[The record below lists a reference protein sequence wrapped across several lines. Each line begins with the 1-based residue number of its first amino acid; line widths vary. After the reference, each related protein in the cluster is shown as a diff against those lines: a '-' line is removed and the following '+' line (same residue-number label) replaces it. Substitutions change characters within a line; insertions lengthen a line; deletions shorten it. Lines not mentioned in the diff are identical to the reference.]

1 MNIQNIQSQFIK
13 IRKLNKFNKSQLI
26 SKNNLFFNND
36 NICIKRQN
44 NKTRSFKI
52 SKRLSIQYDKYVK
65 HKNVYELGFKY
76 SSDDIEDF
84 MYRCIDLKEDVM
96 RKTENMFF
104 VFDDLMITIIKE
116 RNLHNS

>member
-1 MNIQNIQSQFIK
+1 MK
-13 IRKLNKFNKSQLI
+13 IR
-26 SKNNLFFNND
+26 NLFQKT
-36 NICIKRQN
+36 ICSLITIIYVSKDKTIKQEA
-44 NKTRSFKI
+44 
-52 SKRLSIQYDKYVK
+52 SKYLRDLVYQYDKYVK

-76 SSDDIEDF
+76 NSDDIEDF

-96 RKTENMFF
+96 RKAENMFF

>member
-1 MNIQNIQSQFIK
+1 MYQKIK
-13 IRKLNKFNKSQLI
+13 QEASKYLKDLI
-26 SKNNLFFNND
+26 F
-36 NICIKRQN
+36 
-44 NKTRSFKI
+44 
-52 SKRLSIQYDKYVK
+52 QYDKYVK
-65 HKNVYELGFKY
+65 HKNVYELELKY

-96 RKTENMFF
+96 RKAEDMFF

>member
-1 MNIQNIQSQFIK
+1 M
-13 IRKLNKFNKSQLI
+13 
-26 SKNNLFFNND
+26 FFNND

-84 MYRCIDLKEDVM
+84 MYRCTDLKEDVM
-96 RKTENMFF
+96 RKAENMFF
-104 VFDDLMITIIKE
+104 VFNDNDYKRTKFA
-116 RNLHNS
+116 

>member
-1 MNIQNIQSQFIK
+1 MK
-13 IRKLNKFNKSQLI
+13 IR
-26 SKNNLFFNND
+26 NLFQKT
-36 NICIKRQN
+36 ICSLITIIYVSKDKTIKQEA
-44 NKTRSFKI
+44 
-52 SKRLSIQYDKYVK
+52 SKYLRDLVYQYDKYVK

-96 RKTENMFF
+96 RKAENMFF